1 MLHEKSAEIL
11 RGLYKSASFAVQA
24 IVFRQTGK
32 YYAGLTD
39 LLSVADDGEK
49 TIIQTFIQFK
59 KGEAV
64 DFTEASADLF
74 DWVKKYI

>member
-1 MLHEKSAEIL
+1 MLHEKSSEIL

-24 IVFRQTGK
+24 IVFRKTGE

-64 DFTEASADLF
+64 DFAEASADLF